1 VATVA
6 RRKRTTK
13 ASGRAGANGTPHR
26 GGGPARNGG
35 AAAGRPARGR
45 APARS
50 GPAPRRTARELVLIL
65 DFGSQYT
72 QLIARRVRELGV
84 YSEIVPGTTAL
95 EAIRAHKPSA
105 LILSGSPSSG
115 YRERAPLPD
124 PGIYALGLP
133 LLGICYGFQVTT
145 QLTGGRVAKA
155 QRAEYGTATFVQD
168 APSPLFAGVPKRFRA
183 WMSHGD
189 EVQALGPDWRKVA
202 HTSNCTFAAARHAT
216 RPYHLIQFHPEVVH
230 SPYGMQVLKNFLF
243 RIGKLEGGWSM
254 KRFLERA
261 VKDIRAQVGDGH
273 ILCGLSGGVDS
284 SVVATLCHRAIG
296 DRLTCVMVDHGLLR
310 LGEVEEVR
318 RELGEKRGLRLDIV
332 DASAR
337 FLAKLDGVTDPERKR
352 KIIGNEFIAV
362 FEEEA
367 KKIGP
372 VEFLAQGTLYPDVV
386 ESANVGFGS
395 QVIKSHHNVG
405 GLPERMNLKLV
416 EPLRWL
422 FKDEVRALG
431 RELGLPDHLV
441 DRHPF
446 PGPGLAV
453 RILGAV
459 NAPDLDVL
467 RQADA
472 IYIEELRRAKWYDR
486 TWQAFAVLLP
496 VHTVGVKGDERSYEK
511 VIALR
516 AVNSSDGMTADWTKL
531 PASLLGRVASR
542 IANEIRGVNRVV
554 FDVTSKPPATI
565 EWE

>member
-1 VATVA
+1 LSTA
-6 RRKRTTK
+6 RRGRRQDEPRTLKATRGARSRHAAVTAVKRR
-13 ASGRAGANGTPHR
+13 ASGRPRGNGS
-26 GGGPARNGG
+26 
-35 AAAGRPARGR
+35 AGRARR
-45 APARS
+45 AS
-50 GPAPRRTARELVLIL
+50 RELALIL

-84 YSEIVPGTTAL
+84 YSEIVPGTTAI
-95 EAIRAHKPSA
+95 EAIRERNPAA
-105 LILSGSPSSG
+105 LILSGSPASG
-115 YRERAPLPD
+115 YRDAAPLPD
-124 PGIYALGLP
+124 PGIYDLGLP

-145 QLTGGRVAKA
+145 QLMGGQVARA
-155 QRAEYGTATFVQD
+155 ERAEYGTATFVQD

-189 EVQALGPDWRKVA
+189 EVRTLGPDWIRVA
-202 HTSNCTFAAARHAT
+202 HTSNCAFAAARHA
-216 RPYHLIQFHPEVVH
+216 RAPFHLIQFHPEVVH
-230 SPYGMQVLKNFLF
+230 SPHGRQVLHNFLF
-243 RIGKLEGGWSM
+243 RVAKLKGGWSM
-254 KRFLERA
+254 RRFLERA
-261 VKDIRAQVGDGH
+261 VREIRAEVGDGH

-296 DRLTCVMVDHGLLR
+296 SRLTCVMVDHGLLR
-310 LGEVEEVR
+310 MGEVEEVR
-318 RELGEKRGLRLDIV
+318 RELGEKRGLKLDVV
-332 DASAR
+332 DASER
-337 FLAKLDGVTDPERKR
+337 FLAGLEGVTDPERKR

-367 KKIGP
+367 RKIGP

-386 ESANVGFGS
+386 ESASVGFGS

-405 GLPERMNLKLV
+405 GLPERMRLRLI

-422 FKDEVRALG
+422 FKDEVRELG

-459 NAPDLDVL
+459 NAQDLDVL
-467 RQADA
+467 RRADA
-472 IYIEELRRAKWYDR
+472 IYIEELRRAKWYAR

-496 VHTVGVKGDERSYEK
+496 IHTVGVKGDERSYEK

-516 AVNSSDGMTADWTKL
+516 AVNSSDGMTADWTRL

>member
-1 VATVA
+1 VTA
-6 RRKRTTK
+6 
-13 ASGRAGANGTPHR
+13 ASGRRKKAAKRSPAARGPAAN
-26 GGGPARNGG
+26 GGPARKKAG
-35 AAAGRPARGR
+35 AAAPKAAARRRHGAR
-45 APARS
+45 ASS
-50 GPAPRRTARELVLIL
+50 GASRELVLIL

-72 QLIARRVRELGV
+72 QLIARRVREQGV
-84 YSEIVPGTTAL
+84 YSEIVPGTIPI
-95 EAIRAHKPSA
+95 EKIRAQKPSA

-115 YRERAPLPD
+115 YRSEAPLPD
-124 PGIYALGLP
+124 DGIYELGVP

-145 QLTGGRVAKA
+145 QRMGGKVAKA
-155 QRAEYGTATFVQD
+155 ERAEYGTATFIQD
-168 APSPLFAGVPKRFRA
+168 GASPLFTGVPKRFRA

-189 EVQALGPDWRKVA
+189 EVQSLGPGWVKAA
-202 HTSNCTFAAARHAT
+202 HTSNCTFAAARHT
-216 RPYHLIQFHPEVVH
+216 TLPFHLIQFHPEVVH
-230 SPYGMQVLKNFLF
+230 SPYGKQVLNNFLF
-243 RIGKLEGGWSM
+243 QIAKLKGGWSM
-254 KRFLERA
+254 KRFLDRA

-310 LGEVEEVR
+310 MGEVEEVR
-318 RELGEKRGLRLDIV
+318 RELGEKRGLKLDIV
-332 DASAR
+332 DAQER
-337 FLAKLDGVTDPERKR
+337 FLAKLEGVTDPERKR
-352 KIIGNEFIAV
+352 KIIGYEFIAV

-367 KKIGP
+367 KKAGP

-386 ESANVGFGS
+386 ESASVGFGS

-405 GLPERMNLKLV
+405 GLAERMHLKLV

-422 FKDEVRALG
+422 FKDEVRELG
-431 RELGLPDHLV
+431 RALGLPDHLV

-459 NAPDLDVL
+459 NREDLEVL
-467 RQADA
+467 RRADA
-472 IYIEELRRAKWYDR
+472 IYIEELRRAKWYGR
-486 TWQAFAVLLP
+486 TWQAFAVLLTI
-496 VHTVGVKGDERSYEK
+496 HTVGVKCDERSYEK